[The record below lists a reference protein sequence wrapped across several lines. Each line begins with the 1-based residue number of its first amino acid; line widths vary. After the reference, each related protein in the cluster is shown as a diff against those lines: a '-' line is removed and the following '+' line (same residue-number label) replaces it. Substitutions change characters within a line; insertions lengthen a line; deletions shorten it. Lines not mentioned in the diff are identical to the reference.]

1 MMRNCNEQI
10 GKYNQSEVKMN
21 DAGREDI
28 FGKAKANRKRL
39 RAGLVRDQRPI
50 PVGSRTQGSYA
61 MRTMIHDPTGDYDI
75 DDGVYFKKEDLV
87 GERGA
92 EMSALAVRQ
101 MVCAA
106 LQDDKFAKAPEARTN
121 CVRVYYQQGHH
132 VDVPAYRRVQK
143 TDPITGTTSDEYEL
157 ASADWK
163 ASDALTVTKWF
174 RDQNKALSSD
184 ATANGNNGQ
193 FVRIVRLTKSFARSR
208 PNWNGKIASGFA
220 ITKLISDHFQEKTGR
235 DDRALRD
242 VLLAIRDRLGGN
254 SSVQHPTLNE
264 KIAESGS
271 ARTLFLCDQLIE
283 KLPYLDVLDAAD
295 CTHKQAM
302 HAWGKFFKTDWFSGQ
317 PDPDDEEGLEKKTKA
332 PAVIKSGG
340 QGYA

>member
-1 MMRNCNEQI
+1 MKNCNEEI
-10 GKYNQSEVKMN
+10 GKYHQSEVKMN
-21 DAGREDI
+21 EAGRDDI
-28 FGKAKANRKRL
+28 FAKAKANRKRL
-39 RAGLVRDQRPI
+39 RAGLVRDQRPTAT
-50 PVGSRTQGSYA
+50 GSRTQGSYA

-106 LQDDKFAKAPEARTN
+106 LQDEKFAEAPEVRTN
-121 CVRVYYQQGHH
+121 CVRVYYQQGYH
-132 VDVPAYRRVQK
+132 VDVPAYRRIQK
-143 TDPITGTTSDEYEL
+143 TDPLTGDTSEEYEL
-157 ASADWK
+157 ASTDWK

-174 RDQNKALSSD
+174 RDQNKSLSSD
-184 ATANGNNGQ
+184 ATTNGNNGQ
-193 FVRIVRLTKSFARSR
+193 FVRIVRLTKAFARSR
-208 PNWNGKIASGFA
+208 PNWSGKIASGFA
-220 ITKLISDHFQEKTGR
+220 ITKLISDHFQERAGR
-235 DDRALRD
+235 DDKALRD
-242 VLLAIRDRLGGN
+242 VLRAIRDRLDYN

-264 KIAESGS
+264 EIAEANS
-271 ARTLFLCDQLIE
+271 ARTLFLRAQLTD
-283 KLPYLDVLDAAD
+283 KLPYLDVLDDPD

-302 HAWGKFFKTDWFSGQ
+302 HAWDKFFKTEWFSAQ
-317 PDPDDEEGLEKKTKA
+317 PDPDSEESLEKMTLA